1 MQSGKIPDF
10 FGAARR
16 FWRDRRGSYSMVVAL
31 MLPVL
36 VGFTSLGTEV
46 GLWLYTHQNMQS
58 AADAAAF
65 SAASAAR
72 SGDSGTSATQYAKA
86 VAGNY
91 GFVDGSN
98 NTTVTVNNP
107 PLSGS
112 QSGKSSAYEVIISQ
126 QQTQLFSKL
135 LTSTPVTITA
145 RAVGSVKG
153 TSGNGCVLALK
164 TTNTGV
170 TVSSGAAVTL
180 NNCSLYDDASGS
192 SSATGYALTATSGA
206 TLTAASFNLVGT
218 SQATSGASFVG
229 TMNTGA
235 TALADPYASERAAIP
250 GPGSTCS
257 SGATATAGH
266 TVTISAGTYCGLT
279 VNSLGTLKLNTG
291 IYYFT
296 GAVSVSSGA
305 TLSANGPVTLVLTT
319 LSGTSCASLNF
330 TSGATVSLTALSTGA
345 TAGLAIVAS
354 SSCAAQTATISS
366 GSASTITG
374 AIDLPTYNVT
384 YSSGSGAGVN
394 GCTQL
399 IGFTIT
405 LSSGAGFGNNC
416 AGTGVS
422 SIGGGQTSALVE

>member
-1 MQSGKIPDF
+1 
-10 FGAARR
+10 
-16 FWRDRRGSYSMVVAL
+16 MVVAL

-72 SGDSGTSATQYAKA
+72 AGDTGTNATQYAKA

-91 GFVDGSN
+91 GFVDGTA
-98 NTTVTVNNP
+98 NTTVTVHNP
-107 PLSGS
+107 PTSGS

-145 RAVGSVKG
+145 RAVGLVKG
-153 TSGNGCVLALK
+153 SPGNGCVLALDSNH
-164 TTNTGV
+164 NTGV
-170 TVSSGAAVTL
+170 VVTSGAQVTL
-180 NNCSLYDDASGS
+180 NNCSLYDDASGNS
-192 SSATGYALTATSGA
+192 VASGFALTATSSA
-206 TLTAASFNLVGT
+206 KLTASSFYVVGT
-218 SQATSGASFVG
+218 SSATSGASFVG

-235 TALADPYASERAAIP
+235 TALADPYAAESAAIP
-250 GPGSTCS
+250 AAGSTCS
-257 SGATATAGH
+257 NGASASAGH
-266 TVTISAGTYCGLT
+266 TVTISQGTYCGLSVT
-279 VNSLGTLKLNTG
+279 AGSTLKLNSG

-296 GAVSVSSGA
+296 GGVTVSSAA
-305 TLSANGPVTLVLTT
+305 TLTSLGPVTIVLTSA
-319 LSGTSCASLNF
+319 SGNNCAALNF
-330 TSGATVSLTALSTGA
+330 SSGSTVSLTALSTGA

-354 SSCAAQTATISS
+354 ASCASATASISS

-374 AIDLPTYNVT
+374 AIDLPTYSVT
-384 YSSGSGAGVN
+384 YSSGSGAGAS

-399 IGFTIT
+399 IGNTIT
-405 LSSGAGFGNNC
+405 LSSGAGVGSNC
-416 AGTGVS
+416 TGTGVS
-422 SIGGGQTSALVE
+422 SIGGAQTSALVE